1 MVFSVNKQINE
12 SEASDLVEAQFGVE
26 KMNFGL
32 GLDNQIK
39 EEST

>member
-26 KMNFGL
+26 KMNFGP